1 MRCTF
6 YSSLAF
12 AAILAKEITA
22 IAAEE
27 ESLANIDN
35 NRALAQLEDEESW
48 LETLAQ
54 TDAETGALALSSS
67 SSSDSTSSTSSNDS
81 SSSEDSSSGDS
92 GSDKKKKNKSKKDKK
107 KKKKSKSKGKGK
119 KKDKKK
125 DKKTKKT
132 KKGKKE
138 KKQESCHTVAKKAV
152 AKKFGKSKAQVGA
165 ESLSESVQHDLAQ

>member
-107 KKKKSKSKGKGK
+107 KKKKSKSKGK